1 MESSNHD
8 DNATEHQANPNLPKW
23 YTNTLER
30 SMRIPQE
37 ELDKFPPDF
46 TENLDYYLYG
56 MPKKSPGPSDVTPAD
71 ERVEGMEASPQKYET
86 DMSGNSHAPDEEKPA
101 VSVDVSKLPNFARN
115 ILEIAETIP
124 QEALD
129 EFPPDYSE
137 NLDHY
142 LYGLPKK
149 SP

>member
-1 MESSNHD
+1 MENNPQDEAPAQD
-8 DNATEHQANPNLPKW
+8 DNPAVSFHKKLIEIAET
-23 YTNTLER
+23 
-30 SMRIPQE
+30 IPQE
-37 ELDKFPPDF
+37 ELDKFPPDY

-56 MPKKSPGPSDVTPAD
+56 MPKKSPEPPDTAPSV
-71 ERVEGMEASPQKYET
+71 ERNDGMKASPQKYEA
-86 DMSGNSHAPDEEKPA
+86 DMSGNSHASAEEKQA

-115 ILEIAETIP
+115 ILKIAETIP

-142 LYGLPKK
+142 LYGMPKK